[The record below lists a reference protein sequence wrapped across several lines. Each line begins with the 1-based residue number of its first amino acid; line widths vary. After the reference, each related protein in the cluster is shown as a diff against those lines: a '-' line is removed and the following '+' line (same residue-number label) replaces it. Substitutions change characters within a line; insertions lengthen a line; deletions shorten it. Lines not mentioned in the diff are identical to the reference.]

1 MSKPIILNLYGGP
14 GASKSTTAAGVFHKL
29 KLLGYNC
36 ELVTE
41 FAKHVVWREN
51 FTTLKNQ
58 LYIYAK
64 QHDRIFHLKDKVE
77 VIITD
82 SPTIMGLVYTDF
94 TKISPS
100 FEQLALDEFNREDC
114 INMNIFI
121 ERVKLYNPKG
131 RTQTEEEAKLKD
143 QDILN
148 LLHRLDIPY
157 EKIDGNENAVDV
169 IVTKILAELS
179 KNSKN

>member
-1 MSKPIILNLYGGP
+1 MGGP
-14 GASKSTTAAGVFHKL
+14 GSGKSTTAAGIFHELKL
-29 KLLGYNC
+29 KGYNC

-51 FTTLKNQ
+51 FSTLKNQ

-82 SPTIMGLVYTDF
+82 SPTVMGLVYADF
-94 TKISPS
+94 TKVSPS

-114 INMNIFI
+114 INLNIFI
-121 ERVKLYNPKG
+121 NRVKPYNPKG
-131 RTQTEEEAKLKD
+131 RTQDEEAAREKD

-148 LLHRLDIPY
+148 LLHRLNIPY
-157 EKIDGNENAVDV
+157 VRIDGDENAVNS
-169 IVTKILAELS
+169 IVEMVLTK
-179 KNSKN
+179 